1 MSTETLPWYKNL
13 ISSIN
18 TLAEEIG
25 LDDSSTQKLRE
36 FIFAQS
42 KEQFK
47 AGNRSGIRWARTN
60 PVPVTA

>member
-1 MSTETLPWYKNL
+1 MNEQAPWYKNL
-13 ISSIN
+13 ISAIN

-25 LDDSSTQKLRE
+25 LDDTSTQKLRE
-36 FIFAQS
+36 FIFMQA

-60 PVPVTA
+60 PAPVVS